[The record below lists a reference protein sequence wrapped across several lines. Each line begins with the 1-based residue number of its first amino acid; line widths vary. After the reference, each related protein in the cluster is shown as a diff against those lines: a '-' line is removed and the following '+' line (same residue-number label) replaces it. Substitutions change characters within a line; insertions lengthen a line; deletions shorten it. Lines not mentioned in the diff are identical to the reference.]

1 MKEKPSICCE
11 LPHLGIQMK
20 TRAKSELQLKIF
32 TTPAVHPARQITQS
46 LWAHFELNS
55 FKVFETLSASS
66 RSNKDVTGEEMNNL
80 EQTAQIDMNRETGR
94 QMM

>member
-1 MKEKPSICCE
+1 
-11 LPHLGIQMK
+11 MK

-32 TTPAVHPARQITQS
+32 TTPAVHPARQS

-80 EQTAQIDMNRETGR
+80 EQTAQIDMNRETDR

>member
-1 MKEKPSICCE
+1 MKEKPSIRCE

-32 TTPAVHPARQITQS
+32 TTPAVHPARQS

-80 EQTAQIDMNRETGR
+80 EQTAQIDMNRETDR